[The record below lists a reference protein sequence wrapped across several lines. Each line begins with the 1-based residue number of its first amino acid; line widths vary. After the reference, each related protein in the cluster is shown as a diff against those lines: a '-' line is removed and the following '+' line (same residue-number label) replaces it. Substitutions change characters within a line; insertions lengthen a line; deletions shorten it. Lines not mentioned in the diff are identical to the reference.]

1 MYDITA
7 GYDTSVN
14 LATDDGMLD
23 YLTWYGMQFLIRQS
37 NLFVGDN
44 LRLMLSKTTVEK
56 YSKFLS
62 DPGNL
67 TIVCARAKR
76 SNINLC
82 NYPIWAAF
90 LDDCYKTSIAPGDNK
105 VRDVVYEAFS
115 TEDHFI
121 NYYLDWKSDVDWM
134 DIYNLYYSKQKRSS
148 YVSRPFAKCLEKY
161 FAQNPLCAR
170 ISIEADLFDAEHKP
184 DASVRTEM
192 YKAYISAGLL
202 TKKKARKIRSESSE
216 YTSMS
221 AVAFLMKA
229 AEDNPLLYPNI
240 DELLLQFSD
249 TKHASVQEA
258 IAKGAPFKI
267 LYAFVGFDDLHSKR
281 TIEQRMQNGK

>member
-1 MYDITA
+1 MYDSIA

-23 YLTWYGMQFLIRQS
+23 YLGWFGLQFLIRQT
-37 NLFVGDN
+37 NLFTGDN
-44 LRLMLSKTTVEK
+44 LKLILSKTTVEK
-56 YSKFLS
+56 YSKFLA

-76 SNINLC
+76 SNINLYS
-82 NYPIWAAF
+82 YPIWADF
-90 LDDCYKTSIAPGDNK
+90 LDECYKASIIPGNK
-105 VRDVVYEAFS
+105 NRDVVYEAFS

-134 DIYNLYYSKQKRSS
+134 DIYNLYYSKQKNSS

-192 YKAYISAGLL
+192 YKAYILAGLL
-202 TKKKARKIRSESSE
+202 NKKKARKIRSESSE

-221 AVAFLMKA
+221 AVGFLMNA
-229 AEDNPLLYPNI
+229 AENNPLLYPNI

-249 TKHASVQEA
+249 TKHASVQDS
-258 IAKGAPFKI
+258 IANGAPFRI
-267 LYAFVGFDDLHSKR
+267 LYAFVGFDSNNAKR
-281 TIEQRMQNGK
+281 TIEKRMQNGK